1 MAGATSLAT
10 SRLIAGPLRPGVD
23 SARAVISV
31 TEDSEGISVVRIPVP
46 AAVRWDAVMTRRAA
60 RFDVTPG
67 RHVQVIGKR
76 TGTIDPAKDSVLVLA
91 VQVSRRAPAGRSLG
105 GTVEFTVG
113 TVTARAV
120 ITLDVPVMH
129 KLAMSLSA
137 PSVVAT
143 RGEWTSLTVRVQ
155 NDGNVDERPALRVLP
170 PTGWRVALRH
180 DSRSGARPS
189 APQDQVPAGTSHDV
203 SVRLHVP
210 RHASSGVIMVPLS
223 LTRADGTTQVEQV
236 QVDVMAGVADAGNGV
251 QMTTSMATG
260 RGDGLEAATGYALN
274 LSGNLGDSLRI
285 SGRLAY
291 SGTAMQGVS
300 SGLLL
305 ARTGMLTT
313 PPTLELTHPRLQ
325 LSGGATYG
333 TMPELAGQQLA
344 GVGVIGQLS
353 SRRLWLR
360 GYQLNPLALSNIAS
374 LTARG
379 PGLYRGAELGVAT
392 RNARPSVFAA
402 RLDDP
407 ITRRSLD
414 AMGLRLSVGAA
425 GERQWLTEVAWRD
438 YQAGRGLG
446 IATGVHHAGQRSTF
460 DLRVLHAPGGSRA
473 FARAVDDITLS
484 ASRSLG
490 TRAYLSGGG
499 WLQRDDN
506 PLLGAAH
513 NRGWFVT
520 PGMSIPRLGTM
531 GLEVRGLQ
539 FQSSVATNRLAN
551 TEFSGGGVF
560 STGVLGTS
568 LIARSSL
575 ARIDR
580 RLTEHGTPAT
590 GSSADAASLFG
601 VQDSRQWRLDHSL
614 TAMRYLGRGVLQ
626 ANWNHQQFSGP
637 SGLMPS
643 QQSMQLRIDRVQPV
657 MRVPLFLEGEV
668 QRMQVGRIGGAF
680 WSARTA
686 ASLELPIGMRIT
698 LAAER
703 NPFLAMMGTG
713 QRRPLLYT
721 VRVDRTTMLP
731 RLFTAA
737 RSRIFRDDN
746 GNGRFDRGEA
756 GVVGVIVKC
765 GAQRVLTDKH
775 GRFSCQDREQSVD
788 VRSIP
793 TGLVAATHRIE
804 PGRELALRV
813 MQPLHV
819 SLRLSAADSARVS
832 RDELSRAVVFA
843 RDSSGA
849 MWYARANSDG
859 RFVLDALPVG
869 RYAIGVDATPLEEPL
884 SMEGSEPSVVVDGTQ
899 SLAPV
904 EVALRA
910 RPLRVRSFSPG
921 ATPVLLEPAGIPR
934 DPRAHPRAHPRAR
947 PRSRPTPKRAAT
959 VTNGRE
965 PVRSKTSSPLGRP

>member
-10 SRLIAGPLRPGVD
+10 SRLIAGPLRPGAD

-31 TEDSEGISVVRIPVP
+31 REDSEGISVVRIPVP
-46 AAVRWDAVMTRRAA
+46 AAVRWDAVMTRRVA
-60 RFDVTPG
+60 RFDVAPG

-76 TGTIDPAKDSVLVLA
+76 SGTIDPAKDSMLVLA

-120 ITLDVPVMH
+120 ISLDVPVMH
-129 KLAMSLSA
+129 KLAMSLGA

-155 NDGNVDERPALRVLP
+155 NDGNVDERSSLRVLA
-170 PTGWRVALRH
+170 PTGWRVAIRH
-180 DSRSGARPS
+180 GARQS
-189 APQDQVPAGTSHDV
+189 EHQDQIPAGTSHDV
-203 SVRLHVP
+203 SIRLHVP
-210 RHASSGVIMVPLS
+210 RQASSGVIIVPLS

-274 LSGNLGDSLRI
+274 ISGQLSDSLRI

-313 PPTLELTHPRLQ
+313 PPTLELTHPRVQ

-392 RNARPSVFAA
+392 RHARPSVFAA

-414 AMGLRLSVGAA
+414 AMGLRLSVGTA

-438 YQAGRGLG
+438 YQTGRGLG
-446 IATGVHHAGQRSTF
+446 ISTGVQHVGQRSTF

-520 PGMSIPRLGTM
+520 PGMSIPRLGTL
-531 GLEVRGLQ
+531 GLEARGLQ

-551 TEFSGGGVF
+551 SELSGGGVL
-560 STGVLGTS
+560 STGVLGVS

-575 ARIDR
+575 ARITR
-580 RLTEHGTPAT
+580 RLEVIGAPAT
-590 GSSADAASLFG
+590 GAPADPAAFFG
-601 VQDSRQWRLDHSL
+601 TQDSRQWRLDHSV
-614 TAMRYLGRGVLQ
+614 TAMRYLGHGVLQ

-657 MRVPLFLEGEV
+657 VRLPLFLEGEV

-686 ASLELPIGMRIT
+686 ASIELPIGMRVT
-698 LAAER
+698 MAAER
-703 NPFLAMMGTG
+703 NPFLAMMGSG

-731 RLFTAA
+731 RLISGA
-737 RSRIFRDDN
+737 RSRIFRDEN
-746 GNGRFDRGEA
+746 GNGRFDRGEG

-765 GAQRVLTDKH
+765 GAQRVQTDKH
-775 GRFSCQDREQSVD
+775 GRFSCHDREQSVD

-793 TGLVAATHRIE
+793 TGLVAATHRLV
-804 PGRELALRV
+804 PGGELALRV
-813 MQPLHV
+813 MQPLQV
-819 SLRLSAADSARVS
+819 SLRLTATDSARIS

-884 SMEGSEPSVVVDGTQ
+884 SMEGSEPSVVVDGSQ

-904 EVALRA
+904 EIALRA
-910 RPLRVRSFSPG
+910 RPVRMRSFSPE
-921 ATPVLLEPAGIPR
+921 AAPVVLEPSGIPR
-934 DPRAHPRAHPRAR
+934 ETRAR
-947 PRSRPTPKRAAT
+947 PRGRSTPKRAAQAT
-959 VTNGRE
+959 HGRE
-965 PVRSKTSSPLGRP
+965 SMRSKTSSPLGRP